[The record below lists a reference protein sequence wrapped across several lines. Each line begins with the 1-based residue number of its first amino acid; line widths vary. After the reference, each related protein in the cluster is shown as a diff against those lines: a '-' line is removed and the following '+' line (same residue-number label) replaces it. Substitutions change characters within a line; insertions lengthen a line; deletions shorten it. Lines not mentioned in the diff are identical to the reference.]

1 MVLLLFW
8 INLMIFWQMLFFG
21 ILNNWAWKLNDG
33 FSFFIVGLFWSII
46 NFIFRNVHF
55 LYKERLI
62 RSLFILIGI
71 LRLLEKTFDFG
82 LILAIHRWNFPYLWI
97 FLCVE
102 ISKLVLLLEVF
113 NFLLIYSPSQSIF
126 IVI

>member
-82 LILAIHRWNFPYLWI
+82 LILPIHRRKFPNLWI

-113 NFLLIYSPSQSIF
+113 NFLLINSPSQSIF

>member
-113 NFLLIYSPSQSIF
+113 NFLLINSPSQSIF